1 MKSILVALV
10 ILGLAVS
17 VFAAVETWKNVTLI
31 DAMCAGKMKDNPDA
45 HTTECTRNCTH
56 SGLGILTADGTF
68 LKFDEAGQQQA
79 VAALKDTKKKHH
91 LRVTVTGERVGDTI
105 QVQSLKLD

>member
-17 VFAAVETWKNVTLI
+17 VFAALGTWKNVTLI
-31 DAMCAGKMKDNPDA
+31 DAMCAVKMKDNPDA
-45 HTTECTRNCTH
+45 HTTACALSCAD

-68 LKFDEAGQQQA
+68 LKFDAVGQQLG
-79 VAALKDTKKKHH
+79 VAALKATKKKDH
-91 LRVTVTGERVGDTI
+91 LRATVTGELVGDTI
-105 QVQSLKLD
+105 QVQSVKLD